1 MFLTPPTVEELLQ
14 SDLQDLVDMLAIQT
28 TEYTRLFKQEG
39 FSKRTLDQKEI
50 VKTIQLAIDKKLYPE
65 KTPAINQT

>member
-14 SDLQDLVDMLAIQT
+14 SDLQDLVDMLALQT

-39 FSKRTLDQKEI
+39 FSKNTIDQKEI
-50 VKTIQLAIDKKLYPE
+50 VKRIQIAIDKKLYPE